1 MSPVCAPAVPVTA
14 WQPGDD
20 SLRPLS
26 ELEYAARRR
35 LDTAFDQAFA
45 GYPEGVR
52 IHPLVV
58 RGEPGHVLVAAADR
72 PDDLLVVGAG
82 GHRRFGSVLH
92 GSVAR
97 YCKMHAGC
105 RVVVASPSQ
114 LLENLALAARSGSP
128 LPFLAGDRGTA
139 VGCVALRQHDDE
151 SCEMKRMYVD
161 DAGRG
166 RGVGRAL
173 GEAVIQRARD
183 LGYSAMVLDTSVEQ
197 HEAIGLYR
205 SLGFQ
210 PVEPYYDVPERMRGW
225 LSFFR
230 LAL

>member
-1 MSPVCAPAVPVTA
+1 MDRGKRVIVGVCGTLSGLAALYRAVDEARERGAVLVPVTA
-14 WQPGDD
+14 WQPSRDD

-45 GYPEGVR
+45 GYPEGIR

-82 GHRRFGSVLH
+82 GHRRLGQMLH

-97 YCKMHAGC
+97 YCRMHAGC

-128 LPFLAGDRGTA
+128 LPFLAGDRGIA
-139 VGCVALRQHDDE
+139 RPRGLAEADH
-151 SCEMKRMYVD
+151 
-161 DAGRG
+161 AG
-166 RGVGRAL
+166 
-173 GEAVIQRARD
+173 
-183 LGYSAMVLDTSVEQ
+183 
-197 HEAIGLYR
+197 
-205 SLGFQ
+205 
-210 PVEPYYDVPERMRGW
+210 
-225 LSFFR
+225 
-230 LAL
+230 